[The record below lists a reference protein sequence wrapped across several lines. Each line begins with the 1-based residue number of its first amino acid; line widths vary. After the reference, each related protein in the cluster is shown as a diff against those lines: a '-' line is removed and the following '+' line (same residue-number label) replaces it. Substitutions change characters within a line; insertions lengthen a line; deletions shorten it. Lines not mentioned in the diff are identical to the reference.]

1 MARCVLTAAEP
12 LADGPGRNAE
22 RRIERIEQARF
33 ADAGVAGE
41 GAGLPAQCIAQ
52 LVDAEPRCRACA
64 QDAKADG
71 AVNSIEMIRRVKVAL
86 IEADDRLAVGIF
98 RDGDHAVDQKRIG
111 DGVDVRRDHDELV
124 NIRHRR
130 ADERIAPRQD
140 GVDAALAVR
149 IEADLHTVADQ
160 RTAPV
165 VPEAAA
171 GLALHDLIAGG
182 HIVKAA
188 ERLDDDTLHHK
199 RCCSFISSLRL
210 FRPVGDPDI
219 DLAVLRE
226 LCVGRCALL
235 KDCAL
240 LGVVGLFV
248 RAAIAQAAALDAR
261 DGG

>member
-1 MARCVLTAAEP
+1 MARCVLAAAEP

-41 GAGLPAQCIAQ
+41 GTGLPAQCIAQ
-52 LVDAEPRCRACA
+52 LVDAEPRRRARA
-64 QDAKADG
+64 QDTKADG

-124 NIRHRR
+124 NIRHCR

-165 VPEAAA
+165 VPETAA

-188 ERLDDDTLHHK
+188 EGFLNPSLCHRINQSSAHRIASDPARRQSRPSPFSGPCRKEWCSRLRPPRRQS
-199 RCCSFISSLRL
+199 RCTGDSAR
-210 FRPVGDPDI
+210 RPHRSPP
-219 DLAVLRE
+219 
-226 LCVGRCALL
+226 
-235 KDCAL
+235 
-240 LGVVGLFV
+240 
-248 RAAIAQAAALDAR
+248 
-261 DGG
+261 